1 MSTRLD
7 GVTARARLD
16 AKGAFSIP
24 AIIRRLMWALRVSG
38 ERRALLSLDDDALK
52 DIGLTRF
59 DAWREG
65 KRSML
70 DLPDRCARR
79 RR

>member
-7 GVTARARLD
+7 GVTVRARPD
-16 AKGAFSIP
+16 AKSAFSIP
-24 AIIRRLMWALRVSG
+24 AIIRRVMWALQVSG

-59 DAWREG
+59 DARREG
-65 KRSML
+65 KRSL
-70 DLPDRCARR
+70 FDLPDRCARR

>member
-1 MSTRLD
+1 M
-7 GVTARARLD
+7 
-16 AKGAFSIP
+16 
-24 AIIRRLMWALRVSG
+24 RRFMWALQISG

-59 DAWREG
+59 DALREG
-65 KRSML
+65 KRSL
-70 DLPDRCARR
+70 FDLPDRCARR